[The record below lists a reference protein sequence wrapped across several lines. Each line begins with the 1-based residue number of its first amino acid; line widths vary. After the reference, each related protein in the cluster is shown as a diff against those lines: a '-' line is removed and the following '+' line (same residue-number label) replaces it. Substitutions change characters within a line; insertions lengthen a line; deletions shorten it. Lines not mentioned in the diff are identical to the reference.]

1 MPSPGDMPRWSGR
14 LALLVVLGS
23 AAAASAQQ
31 ETRPS
36 GNQPSAYQV
45 DGIALGSR
53 MRPGGSAYRE
63 YKCTPSEQFD
73 GLTWCQKSSQDRER
87 RGPFT
92 VTYSI
97 LRDASGSILYVNRYQ
112 VPAFFGANE
121 AKEDIASY
129 ARKFGETPEITDVP
143 RRSGQPHCQLALWGN
158 VVLKVLDS
166 ESMKI
171 VADGKS
177 PKKGMLIDCI
187 GDFTRSVKEGLPLY
201 RISGGAG
208 FVWVASYDERGRG
221 TLRFAAVDASR
232 LAPQN

>member
-1 MPSPGDMPRWSGR
+1 MPSWSGR
-14 LALLVVLGS
+14 LALLLVLGS
-23 AAAASAQQ
+23 TAAALAQQ

-36 GNQPSAYQV
+36 GPQHSAYAV
-45 DGIALGSR
+45 EGVALGSR
-53 MRPGGSAYRE
+53 MRPGSSAYRD
-63 YKCTPSEQFD
+63 YKCSPSEQFD

-92 VTYSI
+92 ATYSI
-97 LRDASGSILYVNRYQ
+97 LRDSSGSILYINRYQ
-112 VPAFFGANE
+112 VPAFFASDE

-129 ARKFGETPEITDVP
+129 ARKFGETPEVIQVP
-143 RRSGQPHCQLALWGN
+143 HRNGQPHCQLALWGQ

-166 ESMKI
+166 ESLKI

-187 GDFTRSVKEGLPLY
+187 GDFTRSVKEGLPVY
-201 RISGGAG
+201 RVSGGAG